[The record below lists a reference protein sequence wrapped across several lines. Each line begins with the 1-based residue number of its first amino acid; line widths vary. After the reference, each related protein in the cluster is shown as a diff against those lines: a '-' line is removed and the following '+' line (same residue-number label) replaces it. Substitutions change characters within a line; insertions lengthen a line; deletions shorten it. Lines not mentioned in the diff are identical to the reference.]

1 MRVTGNLQGRQ
12 GTERRTLFGHPPLG
26 GGVQEKVCPA
36 PVAPARAEAAEW
48 VRQHLPICAD
58 FAAQCREA
66 FGEARLLY
74 ASENGHTIGKPSDP
88 PGYSV
93 TGDDLPVLQ
102 KPTKGKRNA

>member
-12 GTERRTLFGHPPLG
+12 GTERRTLLPHPPLG
-26 GGVQEKVCPA
+26 GGVAEMVCPA
-36 PVAPARAEAAEW
+36 PIAPARSEAAEW

-74 ASENGHTIGKPSDP
+74 ASEGGHTIGTPVQTCAF
-88 PGYSV
+88 SV
-93 TGDDLPVLQ
+93 SGDNLPVHREATA
-102 KPTKGKRNA
+102 K